1 MVNYINV
8 NSININTECMTRT
21 YDMSKRSRKAA
32 QTTESIIEATE
43 RLLAERSLEEIS
55 LNAIAQEAEIT
66 VQTVLRHMES
76 RDGCLNAVAERV
88 SSRVKEQRDT
98 ADSESINEAINK
110 LVEHYEAE
118 GKLVLNLLAQ
128 EHSGDSFASDLT
140 NEGRSFH
147 RKWVKRSIAP
157 QVKQDNSE
165 LIDALVAATDIYVW
179 KLLRLDIGRSKNIT
193 KKVIT
198 NMVKNILEAS

>member
-1 MVNYINV
+1 MA
-8 NSININTECMTRT
+8 RT

-55 LNAIAQEAEIT
+55 LNAIAEEAEIT

-76 RDGCLNAVAERV
+76 RDGCLYAVAERV
-88 SSRVKEQRDT
+88 SSRVKEQRDI

-140 NEGRSFH
+140 NEGRAFH
-147 RKWVKRSIAP
+147 RKWVKHSIAP
-157 QVKQDNSE
+157 QAKQDNSE

-179 KLLRLDIGRSKNIT
+179 KLLRLDIGRSKSTT